1 MTDRLTVVVVR
12 VPASQP
18 KTTTTHFTHSGG
30 GSGDGTF
37 SKRFE
42 GMRKDFFSPSQQAS
56 QSAGLGGESRTVR
69 TYTVTEGVGPNKVVG
84 LSTFISLIVFTV
96 YIRASVQ
103 IR

>member
-1 MTDRLTVVVVR
+1 MR
-12 VPASQP
+12 VAASQP
-18 KTTTTHFTHSGG
+18 KTTTTHFTHSSG

-42 GMRKDFFSPSQQAS
+42 GLRKDFFSPSQQAS
-56 QSAGLGGESRTVR
+56 QSTGSGGESRTVR

-84 LSTFISLIVFTV
+84 LNTFISLIVFTV
-96 YIRASVQ
+96 CAKASVQ